1 MDEGVFQN
9 FNKQNHRLLQ
19 VLVWTKT
26 ERLRCQ
32 NKERDEAN

>member
-19 VLVWTKT
+19 GIGLDKNRAITMSKQGT
-26 ERLRCQ
+26 R
-32 NKERDEAN
+32 